1 LLQRLFIVAVV
12 DDDPS
17 LLESLE
23 SLLESAGFS
32 VRPFTSA
39 TALLDSGAL
48 PIIDCLISDIGL
60 PGMDGLELARVAHA
74 SRPRLPVILITG
86 QGEAQNGRPG
96 ESQHYRL
103 FKKPFNAQELLVAV
117 NEALKA
123 P

>member
-1 LLQRLFIVAVV
+1 MV

-17 LLESLE
+17 LLESLD
-23 SLLESAGFS
+23 SLLASAGFS
-32 VRPFTSA
+32 VRPFASA

-48 PIIDCLISDIGL
+48 PEIDCLISDIGL
-60 PGMDGLELARVAHA
+60 PEMDGLELARVARA

-86 QGEAQNGRPG
+86 QADATNQAAG
-96 ESQHYRL
+96 SLQHYRL

-123 P
+123 S